1 MSDESPFKDAYNPAT
16 MPTSSLGSVRA
27 VWYRRPWFLV
37 TATIVVV
44 VGVSI
49 ISDLPHPMSKTDD
62 ARAQIVSM
70 KEINTDLKP
79 CVYAI
84 TESFNFY
91 RQSVAGTLTGD
102 KLRIVKSYLVN
113 DVNTCSGASGQT
125 DQLVNSVQIVQTNAG
140 KQIAKML
147 YSVET
152 WVTIDAY
159 HALLDIQ
166 TLVEHPKNKAAL
178 KDLAKE
184 QGLLTQV
191 RQSAFA
197 YVDAANAILGSQIPY
212 PILPLLAPLPSA

>member
-1 MSDESPFKDAYNPAT
+1 MSEGSPFKDAYNPAT
-16 MPTSSLGSVRA
+16 MPTSSLGSVTA
-27 VWYRRPWFLV
+27 VWYRRPWFLI
-37 TATIVVV
+37 TATIVLI

-49 ISDLPHPMSKTDD
+49 ISDLPRPMSKADD
-62 ARAQIVSM
+62 AKAQLISV

-84 TESFNFY
+84 KESFNFY
-91 RQSVAGTLTGD
+91 RQSVAGALTGD
-102 KLRIVKSYLVN
+102 RPRIVKSYLVN

-125 DQLVNSVQIVQTNAG
+125 DQLVNSIQIVQTNAG
-140 KQIAKML
+140 KQIGKAL

-159 HALLDIQ
+159 HAILDIQ
-166 TLVEHPKNKAAL
+166 TLVEHPKDIAAL

-184 QGLLTQV
+184 QRLLTQV

-197 YVDAANAILGSQIPY
+197 SVDAANAILGTQIPY

>member
-1 MSDESPFKDAYNPAT
+1 MSEGSPFKDAYDPAT
-16 MPTSSLGSVRA
+16 MPASSLGSVRA
-27 VWYRRPWFLV
+27 VWYRRPWFLI
-37 TATIVVV
+37 TATIVLV
-44 VGVSI
+44 VGLSI
-49 ISDLPHPMSKTDD
+49 ISDLPHPMSKADD
-62 ARAQIVSM
+62 AKAQLASV

-84 TESFNFY
+84 KESFDFY
-91 RQSVAGTLTGD
+91 RRSVAGALTSD
-102 KLRIVKSYLVN
+102 EKRIVKSYLVN

-125 DQLVNSVQIVQTNAG
+125 DQLVNSIQIVQTNAG
-140 KQIAKML
+140 KQIGKLL

-152 WVTIDAY
+152 WVIIDAY
-159 HALLDIQ
+159 HAILDIQ
-166 TLVEHPKNKAAL
+166 TLVEQPHDAAAL

-197 YVDAANAILGSQIPY
+197 SVDAANAILGSQIPY